1 MYNYILLFLSSYY
14 HLLLKIV
21 ASSISLHLLDNVL
34 IVVLLCT
41 RINFTKNFVKLISR
55 NFNYNS
61 MFHTLV
67 YIDICMCK
75 N

>member
-1 MYNYILLFLSSYY
+1 MYNHILLFLLSYY
-14 HLLLKIV
+14 YYLLKIV